1 MKIFNIL
8 LVIALTSGC
17 LSMHA
22 QQLPAYTHYMN
33 NMLVVNP
40 AYAGSRDALTI
51 TALHRSQWVGFEGAP
66 VTQTLTAHAPLNN
79 EHIGVG
85 LSVMNDKIGP
95 TNHTS
100 AFAYYSYMMRL
111 TPKSKLALGLSAG
124 ANIFQANYDEL
135 NLDMPV
141 DPTFQDNFKNYM
153 TPNFGLGV
161 YYSRERF
168 YAGISIPYLV
178 ENNYSTL
185 RRENQTTSLGYEQIH
200 YYFIA
205 GSMLRLTESFDFKP
219 TTLIKVTSAA
229 PIQADLTASFVFMKK
244 FLLGGM
250 WRTGDAIGAL
260 VGVNI
265 TEQLHIGYSYD
276 SSYGLKTPYN
286 YGSHEILLRYD
297 FIFSNKR
304 QIHSSRYF

>member
-1 MKIFNIL
+1 MI
-8 LVIALTSGC
+8 
-17 LSMHA
+17 
-22 QQLPAYTHYMN
+22 
-33 NMLVVNP
+33 
-40 AYAGSRDALTI
+40 
-51 TALHRSQWVGFEGAP
+51 
-66 VTQTLTAHAPLNN
+66 
-79 EHIGVG
+79 
-85 LSVMNDKIGP
+85 
-95 TNHTS
+95 
-100 AFAYYSYMMRL
+100 
-111 TPKSKLALGLSAG
+111 PKSKLALGLSAG

-141 DPTFQDNFKNYM
+141 DPTFQDNFKNHM

-229 PIQADLTASFVFMKK
+229 PIQADLTASFIFMKK

-250 WRTGDAIGAL
+250 WRTGDAMGAL
-260 VGVNI
+260 VGFNI

-276 SSYGLKTPYN
+276 FSYGLKTPYN
-286 YGSHEILLRYD
+286 NGSHEILLRYD